1 MNSQLVRRVVLV
13 VVIIAIAVAAVPA
26 YHYYRYIESHVSTDD
41 AYVDGT
47 VALVSSRVAGTVT
60 NVYVEDNW
68 TVKEGQL
75 LLTLDP
81 RDFEVKVE
89 QAQAQLER
97 ARQSVD
103 ELYAGVQAARSG
115 VSLVQSQLKQAK
127 IDYERAKSL
136 EGARRRFR
144 SAIRSGQHR
153 HCVSRRPMKRSRS
166 IS

>member
-1 MNSQLVRRVVLV
+1 MNSQLVRRVVLL
-13 VVIIAIAVAAVPA
+13 VVIIAVAVAAIPA

-68 TVKEGQL
+68 TVKEGQV
-75 LLTLDP
+75 LLTLDQ
-81 RDFEVKVE
+81 RDFEVKVA
-89 QAQAQLER
+89 QAEAQLER

-127 IDYERAKSL
+127 IDFERGQAL
-136 EGARRRFR
+136 EEQGRVA
-144 SAIRSGQHR
+144 G
-153 HCVSRRPMKRSRS
+153 
-166 IS
+166 

>member
-13 VVIIAIAVAAVPA
+13 VVIIAIAVAAIPA

-81 RDFEVKVE
+81 RDFEVKVA
-89 QAQAQLER
+89 QAEAQLER

-136 EGARRRFR
+136 KEQGVV
-144 SAIRSGQHR
+144 SAQQYDQANTGHAHR
-153 HCVSRRPMKRSRS
+153 AGR
-166 IS
+166 

>member
-1 MNSQLVRRVVLV
+1 MNSQILRRSLLV
-13 VVIIAIAVAAVPA
+13 VVIIAIAAAMLPA
-26 YHYYRYIESHVSTDD
+26 YHYYQYIESHVTTDD

-75 LLTLDP
+75 LLTLDQ
-81 RDFEVKVE
+81 RDFTVKVD

-103 ELYAGVQAARSG
+103 ELYAGVQAAKSG
-115 VSLVQSQLKQAK
+115 VALVRSQ
-127 IDYERAKSL
+127 
-136 EGARRRFR
+136 
-144 SAIRSGQHR
+144 
-153 HCVSRRPMKRSRS
+153 
-166 IS
+166 